1 MSNKTIC
8 FLLSGYVDYPI
19 GGYKI
24 VYEYANRLVSCGYEV
39 SIFFVKYSRKA
50 GFLRTL
56 ARHPW
61 KVFSSFFAH
70 PKITWFK
77 LDRRIKTRCI
87 YSSALITRGMPAD
100 TMFIATELSTAFA
113 LNEVKAA
120 NKFYFVQDKEVWPP
134 YTEEDVYA
142 SYRFDMRKI
151 TISEWLADEIR
162 KCGSDAAIVHNGL
175 DFEYFRLT
183 SPIEARNKFE
193 VAMMWHVDERKR
205 CQDSLAA
212 LKLVKE
218 KHPEL
223 HVTAFSAYDR
233 PKDLPE
239 WFSFVKKPD
248 RDEHNR
254 IYNNAAIYVA
264 ASEQEGCGL
273 TPEESMIC
281 GCAVCCTDIGGFR
294 DYAIDGKTA
303 LFSPVYNPAAL
314 ADNICRLIEDDALRI
329 RIAKTGA
336 ESIRQHTWDDAV
348 SRFNKQLAGGVVS
361 R

>member
-1 MSNKTIC
+1 
-8 FLLSGYVDYPI
+8 
-19 GGYKI
+19 
-24 VYEYANRLVSCGYEV
+24 
-39 SIFFVKYSRKA
+39 
-50 GFLRTL
+50 
-56 ARHPW
+56 
-61 KVFSSFFAH
+61 
-70 PKITWFK
+70 
-77 LDRRIKTRCI
+77 
-87 YSSALITRGMPAD
+87 
-100 TMFIATELSTAFA
+100 
-113 LNEVKAA
+113 
-120 NKFYFVQDKEVWPP
+120 
-134 YTEEDVYA
+134 
-142 SYRFDMRKI
+142 MRKI

-162 KCGSDAAIVHNGL
+162 KCGSDAAIVHDGL

-248 RDEHNR
+248 RGEHNR

-303 LFSPVYNPAAL
+303 LLSPIYNPEAL
-314 ADNICRLIEDDALRI
+314 AGNIGRLIEDDTLRIHIAKEGANNVQKYTWNSSVECFENALRH
-329 RIAKTGA
+329 R
-336 ESIRQHTWDDAV
+336 
-348 SRFNKQLAGGVVS
+348 
-361 R
+361 